1 ASSAATVNIVK
12 VQPLAVKAAAPTL
25 INRFYN
31 TKTGQHLWTTST
43 LEALSV
49 TGAGWI
55 SERNTLTSVNNG
67 TAVYRMYNA
76 KTGDHFYTTSV
87 TERNNAI
94 KNLGYKSE
102 GVAFDVANTGVTVY
116 RLYNATLKLHLYTT
130 ELSEVASV
138 IKKGYKLEGPAW
150 KL

>member
-1 ASSAATVNIVK
+1 MTSAATVNIVK

-25 INRFYN
+25 INSFYN
-31 TKTGQHLWTTST
+31 TKTGQHLWATNT

-55 SERNTLTSVNNG
+55 RLTSVNNG

-76 KTGDHFYTTSV
+76 KTGDHFYTTNV
-87 TERNNAI
+87 AERNNAI
-94 KNLGYKSE
+94 QNLGYKSE
-102 GVAFDVANTGVTVY
+102 GTAFDVANTGVTVY
-116 RLYNATLKLHLYTT
+116 RLYNATLKLHVYTT